1 MATEMIKSQ
10 ALEVNLSRTQN
21 IPYTIPD
28 HHQWLMALSANY
40 WGINKRIT
48 DFFNEYHHPFSNRKE
63 IISQLVGVTISDF
76 WLYKELPI
84 EEREKALT
92 MIFNIYNE
100 LLQEKLDD
108 DLCKQLVYTF
118 LDFFDNAFDTLTETP
133 HFITDFLNIL
143 DKNFEGNRFSYLYN
157 IGHFK
162 KKFIKP
168 SQLEASKSQTLDLM
182 RKFVRSH
189 VNFWEESTQIEKWY
203 ELNRNKMSKD
213 YLADIRPYGK
223 MLFADYYVKIDEAKT
238 FEDLCHYTFTFGD
251 IIEAFKKKIY
261 IFDKATEQ
269 FCFIFFLLHLP
280 GCKYNHEYLLIELNK
295 VIKRISNE
303 LDEEQCIDSMDE
315 LFSQFNDFKESHIN
329 LILDSILALGKEI
342 INTKNNTL
350 IHYFEKK
357 IIEFGF
363 VTPGITYMT
372 NDWELKVNP
381 CHVKNIR
388 VWLELIE
395 YDPETMQRLVAAL
408 IINLGVGGIFIFDTD
423 FFQKDITKLL
433 NARIFPIYKQTKQLA
448 RIFPVYFNEIGAE
461 GVLRDV
467 STKID
472 ELSNRND
479 KLIHFLRKQI
489 HTEGNNSHI
498 QITVDIIKFWK
509 DLDMKHLEKIL
520 PQNVYS
526 LIDPDGIWVKG
537 VHEVLNKLLD
547 SNNLTVDTLI
557 EKKSEEVEV
566 LVKNIQHDN
575 ETDIERVCLI
585 IRLYQLLKEKYIF
598 DSTDIINIL
607 KKYYFVDKEDIDKLE
622 ELLGK
627 DEPVETLKHIFSLM
641 KKLNDIIF
649 DEKKTEGWENVFYK
663 RHIAFGIP
671 SMYGY
676 YKEVKFDALGLTFR
690 LERIASVLVQ
700 RIIMNLNTEFFT
712 KKIFKE
718 ICDMVQLL
726 RDGLQLDG
734 IHDQSFDSNLNML
747 EYSLSSGCFTIDQY
761 INIFQFME
769 GSIKEIINNYF
780 IRPYDML
787 LKTIIPQQHPEIT
800 DKYEMK
806 KLIAQQ
812 SEIFYRELLSSAFI
826 IQQLDNF
833 IGEILNNLRK
843 QVNILTPEEAQN
855 IMTYDQRMA
864 ISPLY
869 KETPLID
876 NQVFIGSKAYYLKK
890 LFLNDYPIPPGFVIT
905 TEIFRRIKSILK
917 VDPINNELDMMIKQH
932 LSEIEKITGCKY
944 GDPHNPLLLSV
955 RSGSAISMPGAMN
968 TFLNVGL
975 NDEITEELSKQDN
988 YGWTSWD
995 CYRRLLQTWGMSY
1008 GLERDDFDQIILNYK
1023 KKYNVA
1029 QKIGFTPANMREIAF
1044 AYKQLLIDHG
1054 IHFEEDP
1061 FQQLKIAMISVFESW
1076 NSPRAKVYREHMHI
1090 ANEWGTA
1097 VIVQKMV
1104 FGNIHRESGSGVL
1117 FTRDIKD
1124 NRPAIKLTGD
1134 FSFLSQGEDIV
1145 GGLVN
1150 TLPISEAQRA
1160 RSYQTSPFS
1169 LESHYPDIYN
1179 KLLEVAKR
1187 MIEKDGF
1194 IHQEIEFTFETADAD
1209 GLFILQTRN
1218 MVVEKQ
1224 SGVEVFATPREK
1236 MEKVGSGIGIGKGVL
1251 NGIIVFDKEDIEHVK
1266 NNPNNKNTMVLVR
1279 PDTVP
1284 DDIELIFE
1292 CDGLLTARGGATSHA
1307 AVTASSLGKI
1317 CVVNCD
1323 ALMVNDIKK
1332 TCTINGTS
1340 FKLFDPIAID
1350 GKNGIIYKGNYPIT
1364 VDEN

>member
-76 WLYKELPI
+76 WLYKELPT

-203 ELNRNKMSKD
+203 EQNRSKMSKD

-547 SNNLTVDTLI
+547 ANNLTVDTLI

>member
-1 MATEMIKSQ
+1 MIKSQ
-10 ALEVNLSRTQN
+10 ALEANLSRTQN
-21 IPYTIPD
+21 MPYTIPEK
-28 HHQWLMALSANY
+28 HQWFMALSDNY
-40 WGINKRIT
+40 WGIHKRIT

-63 IISQLVGVTISDF
+63 IVNQLVSVTISDF
-76 WLYKELPI
+76 WLYKELP
-84 EEREKALT
+84 EDNKEKALQI
-92 MIFNIYNE
+92 IFDIYKE
-100 LLQEKLDD
+100 LLQKQLAD
-108 DLCKQLVYTF
+108 DLCKQLIYTY
-118 LDFFDNAFDTLTETP
+118 LDFFSNAYETLVNS
-133 HFITDFLNIL
+133 HFANDFIQMLN
-143 DKNFEGNRFSYLYN
+143 DNFEANRFSYLYN
-157 IGHFK
+157 VGHFK
-162 KKFIKP
+162 KKLKKAA
-168 SQLEASKSQTLDLM
+168 QNEATAAATLDFF
-182 RKFVRSH
+182 RKLLRDNVL
-189 VNFWEESTQIEKWY
+189 FWEESTQIEQWY
-203 ELNRNKMSKD
+203 EKNRNKMSKD
-213 YLADIRPYGK
+213 YSDALKPLGK
-223 MLFADYYVKIDEAKT
+223 SLYSDYYEKIDEASS
-238 FEDLCHYTFTFGD
+238 FEELTQYAFTFAD
-251 IIEAFKKKIY
+251 IIEAYKKEIE
-261 IFDKATEQ
+261 IFDKASEQ
-269 FCFIFFLLHLP
+269 FCYIFYLLHLP
-280 GCKYNHEYLLIELNK
+280 GVKYHREYLLIELNK

-303 LDEEQCIDSMDE
+303 LDEDQCIESMNE
-315 LFSQFNDFKESHIN
+315 LFEQFEDFKESHIN
-329 LILDSILALGKEI
+329 LILDSILTLGKEI
-342 INTKNNTL
+342 INTKNNNL
-350 IHYFEKK
+350 IHYLEKK
-357 IIEFGF
+357 IIAFGF

-388 VWLELIE
+388 VWLDLIE
-395 YDPETMQRLVAAL
+395 HDPETMQRLLAAL
-408 IINLGVGGIFIFDTD
+408 IINLRVGGIFIFDTD

-433 NARIFPIYKQTKQLA
+433 NARISPIYKQTKQLA

-472 ELSNRND
+472 ELSHRND

-498 QITVDIIKFWK
+498 QITLDVIYFWK
-509 DLDMKHLEKIL
+509 DLNMKHLEKIL

-526 LIDPDGIWVKG
+526 LVDPKGIWVKG
-537 VHEVLNKLLD
+537 VHEVLNQLLD
-547 SNNLTVDTLI
+547 KNNLSVEQLI
-557 EKKSEEVEV
+557 EKKKDEVEELIKTV
-566 LVKNIQHDN
+566 DHNN
-575 ETDIERVCLI
+575 ETDIKRVCLI
-585 IRLYQLLKEKYIF
+585 IELYQLLKEKYIF

-622 ELLGK
+622 MLLDK
-627 DEPVETLKHIFSLM
+627 DEPVATLKHIFSLM

-649 DEKKTEGWENVFYK
+649 DEKKSEGWENVFYK

-690 LERIASVLVQ
+690 LERIASVLVK
-700 RIIMNLNTEFFT
+700 RIIMGINTEFFT
-712 KKIFKE
+712 LKVFKE
-718 ICDMVQLL
+718 ICDIIKLL
-726 RDGLQLDG
+726 RDGLSLDG
-734 IHDQSFDSNLNML
+734 IHDQSFDSNLQML
-747 EYSLSSGCFTIDQY
+747 EYSLTSGCFTIDQY

-787 LKTIIPQQHPEIT
+787 LKTIIPQQQPEIT
-800 DKYEMK
+800 DKYMMK
-806 KLIAQQ
+806 KTIAQK
-812 SEIFYRELLSSAFI
+812 SEVFYRELLSSAFI

-833 IGEILNNLRK
+833 MGDILNNLRK
-843 QVNILTPEEAQN
+843 QVNVLTSDEARD
-855 IMTYDQRMA
+855 IMTYDQKLA

-890 LFLNDYPIPPGFVIT
+890 LYLNNYPVPPGFIIT

-917 VDPINNELDMMIKQH
+917 VESINNELDVMIKHH
-932 LSEIEKITGCKY
+932 LTKIEKITGCTF

-1008 GLERDDFDQIILNYK
+1008 GLERDDFDQIILDYK

-1044 AYKQLLIDHG
+1044 AYKQLLIDNG

-1061 FQQLKIAMISVFESW
+1061 YMQLKIAIISVFDSW

-1117 FTRDIKD
+1117 FTRDIKS
-1124 NRPAIKLTGD
+1124 NRSAISLNGD

-1150 TLPISEAQRA
+1150 TLPISEAQRE
-1160 RSYQTSPFS
+1160 RSYNNAPFS
-1169 LESHYPDIYN
+1169 LESHYPDIFN
-1179 KLLEVAKR
+1179 KLKEVTKR

-1209 GLFILQTRN
+1209 GLYILQTRN
-1218 MVVEKQ
+1218 MVAVKQ
-1224 SGVEVFATPREK
+1224 SGVEVFATPREN

-1251 NGIIVFDKEDIEHVK
+1251 NGIIVFDKEDIEK
-1266 NNPNNKNTMVLVR
+1266 IKSDPENEKQLVLVR

-1323 ALMVNDIKK
+1323 ALMVNDLEK
-1332 TCTINGTS
+1332 TCSINGTK
-1340 FKLFDPIAID
+1340 FKLFDEVAID
-1350 GKNGIIYKGNYPIT
+1350 GQNGIIYKGSYPII

>member
-1 MATEMIKSQ
+1 MNEMIKSQ
-10 ALEVNLSRTQN
+10 ALEANLSRTQN

-28 HHQWLMALSANY
+28 HHQWFMSLSDNY
-40 WGINKRIT
+40 WGIHKRIT

-63 IISQLVGVTISDF
+63 IVSQLVSVTISDF
-76 WLYKELPI
+76 WLYKELP
-84 EEREKALT
+84 EEDKEKALQI
-92 MIFNIYNE
+92 IFDIYDE
-100 LLQEKLDD
+100 LLQKKLDD
-108 DLCKQLVYTF
+108 DLCKQLIYTF
-118 LDFFDNAFDTLTETP
+118 LDFFNNAYDTIEGTHFLTDYLT
-133 HFITDFLNIL
+133 IL
-143 DKNFEGNRFSYLYN
+143 DKNFEANSFSYLYN
-157 IGHFK
+157 VGHFK
-162 KKFIKP
+162 KKLRKAAEN
-168 SQLEASKSQTLDLM
+168 EATASMTLDFM
-182 RKFVRSH
+182 RKLLRSN
-189 VNFWEESTQIEKWY
+189 VQFWEETTQIEAWY
-203 ELNRNKMSKD
+203 EKNRSKMSKD
-213 YLADIRPYGK
+213 YSESMAQLGK
-223 MLFADYYVKIDEAKT
+223 AMYADYYEKIDSAENFDELTKYA
-238 FEDLCHYTFTFGD
+238 FTFAD
-251 IIEAFKKKIY
+251 VIEAYKKEID
-261 IFDKATEQ
+261 IFEKASEQ
-269 FCFIFFLLHLP
+269 FCYIFYLLHLP
-280 GCKYNHEYLLIELNK
+280 GVKYQREYLLIELNK
-295 VIKRISNE
+295 VIKRISTE
-303 LDEEQCIDSMDE
+303 LDEEQCIESMNE
-315 LFSQFNDFKESHIN
+315 LFSQFTDFKESHIN
-329 LILDSILALGKEI
+329 MILDSILTLGKEI
-342 INTKNNTL
+342 INTKNTNL
-350 IHYFEKK
+350 IHYLERK
-357 IIEFGF
+357 IIDFGF

-395 YDPETMQRLVAAL
+395 YDPETMQRLLAAL
-408 IINLGVGGIFIFDTD
+408 IINLRVGGIFIFDTD

-433 NARIFPIYKQTKQLA
+433 NARISPIYKQTKQLA

-472 ELSNRND
+472 ELSHRND

-498 QITVDIIKFWK
+498 QITLDVIYFWK
-509 DLDMKHLEKIL
+509 DLDKKHLEKIL

-526 LIDPDGIWVKG
+526 LVDPDGIWVQG
-537 VHEVLNKLLD
+537 VHDVLTQLLEK
-547 SNNLTVDTLI
+547 NNLTVEMLI
-557 EKKSEEVEV
+557 EKKKDEVEE
-566 LVKNIQHDN
+566 LMKNVQHDN
-575 ETDIERVCLI
+575 ETDIKRVELI
-585 IRLYQLLKEKYIF
+585 IELYQLLKEKYIF

-622 ELLGK
+622 MLLEK

-649 DEKKTEGWENVFYK
+649 DEKKSEGWENVFYK

-676 YKEVKFDALGLTFR
+676 YKEVKFDALGITFR
-690 LERIASVLVQ
+690 LERIASVLVK
-700 RIIMNLNTEFFT
+700 RIIMGLNTEFFT
-712 KKIFKE
+712 LKIFKE
-718 ICDMVQLL
+718 ICDMLQLL
-726 RDGLQLDG
+726 RDGLSLDG
-734 IHDQSFDSNLNML
+734 IHDQSFDSNLKMM
-747 EYSLSSGCFTIDQY
+747 EYSLTSGCFTIDQY

-780 IRPYDML
+780 IRPYDIL
-787 LKTIIPQQHPEIT
+787 LKVIIPQQYPEIT
-800 DKYEMK
+800 DKIEMK
-806 KLIAQQ
+806 KIIAQK

-833 IGEILNNLRK
+833 MGEILNNLRK
-843 QVNILTPEEAQN
+843 QVNVLTAEEARN
-855 IMTYDQRMA
+855 IMTYDQNMA

-869 KETPLID
+869 QETPQID
-876 NQVFIGSKAYYLKK
+876 NQVFLGSKAYYLKK
-890 LFLNDYPIPPGFVIT
+890 LYLKDYPVPPGFIIT
-905 TEIFRRIKSILK
+905 TEVFRRIKSILK
-917 VDPINNELDMMIKQH
+917 VEPINNELDQMIKSH
-932 LSEIEKITGCKY
+932 LAKIEEITGCKF

-975 NDEITEELSKQDN
+975 NDEITEELSKQEN

-1029 QKIGFTPANMREIAF
+1029 QKIGFTPENMREIAF
-1044 AYKQLLIDHG
+1044 AYKQLLIDHN

-1061 FQQLKIAMISVFESW
+1061 FMQLKIAITTVFESW

-1104 FGNIHRESGSGVL
+1104 LGNIHYESGSGVL
-1117 FTRDIKD
+1117 FTRDIKS
-1124 NRPAIKLTGD
+1124 NRSAINLNGD

-1150 TLPISEAQRA
+1150 TLPISEAQRE
-1160 RSYQTSPFS
+1160 RSYQKAPFS
-1169 LESHYPDIYN
+1169 LESHYPDIFN
-1179 KLLEVAKR
+1179 KLKEVTKR
-1187 MIEKDGF
+1187 MIENDGF
-1194 IHQEIEFTFETADAD
+1194 IHQEIEFTFETANAD
-1209 GLFILQTRN
+1209 GLYILQTRN
-1218 MVVEKQ
+1218 MAVGTE
-1224 SGVEVFATPREK
+1224 SGVEIFAVPREE
-1236 MEKVGSGIGIGKGVL
+1236 MNKVGSGIGIGAGVL
-1251 NGIIVFDKEDIEHVK
+1251 NGIIVFDKDDIEHI
-1266 NNPNNKNTMVLVR
+1266 KNTPGNDKHMVLVR

-1323 ALMVNDIKK
+1323 ALMVNDVEK
-1332 TCTINGTS
+1332 TCSINGNE
-1340 FKLFDPIAID
+1340 FKLFDEIAID
-1350 GKNGIIYKGNYPIT
+1350 GKNGLIYKGNYPIS
-1364 VDEN
+1364 VDEAN